1 MLDGEALY
9 TNNDETDAD
18 DVLMGK
24 AIGGLSNPE
33 IRWENTVSANVGLD
47 AKLFNDELSLSLDVF
62 SKKTN
67 DLLVQANV
75 SGSWAQQH
83 LDYSTYNQCRDV
95 LNEDLKR

>member
-1 MLDGEALY
+1 M
-9 TNNDETDAD
+9 
-18 DVLMGK
+18 
-24 AIGGLSNPE
+24 
-33 IRWENTVSANVGLD
+33 SANVGLD

-75 SGSWAQQH
+75 SGVLGAAAPGSSAPII
-83 LDYSTYNQCRDV
+83 NAGDV